1 MAGNITRF
9 DPLSEF
15 ARLTPLRSIDE
26 FFRELAPRG
35 AMRDMQEPTLAVEVK
50 ENDQAYTVRAEIPGV
65 KKEDIKV
72 DLHGNRV
79 SIGAEIKRESQQ
91 KEGDRILRSELYYG
105 QVQRA
110 LVLDHEIDDT
120 KAEAKYNDGVL
131 ELTLPKRANAGGT
144 KLQIH

>member
-15 ARLTPLRSIDE
+15 ARLAPLRSIDE
-26 FFRELAPRG
+26 FFRELTPRG
-35 AMRDMQEPTLAVEVK
+35 VMRDMQEPTLAVDVT

-72 DLHGNRV
+72 DLRGNRV

-91 KEGDRILRSELYYG
+91 KEGDRVLRSELYYG

-110 LVLDHEIDDT
+110 LVLDQEIDDT

-131 ELTLPKRANAGGT
+131 ELTLPKRANASGT